1 MSTEDPAYRPG
12 EAYPVTGPCSMAS
25 PCPGPDAPR
34 DQHGAGC
41 PLSATATSMQ
51 HKAAPDILTP
61 EVLAELRRLLDECQ
75 LGNVVVNDLRPTHNA
90 IWLDSRY
97 RDETWE
103 VRRMP
108 KWLWAVAVIGVP
120 GFGPLAWL
128 FFGRPVGPRRGV
140 GGGGGNRPLPRPPDD
155 NPDFLR
161 GL

>member
-1 MSTEDPAYRPG
+1 MGRVI
-12 EAYPVTGPCSMAS
+12 PVIVLVA
-25 PCPGPDAPR
+25 
-34 DQHGAGC
+34 
-41 PLSATATSMQ
+41 
-51 HKAAPDILTP
+51 LTLYCTI
-61 EVLAELRRLLDECQ
+61 EVAQ
-75 LGNVVVNDLRPTHNA
+75 A
-90 IWLDSRY
+90 K
-97 RDETWE
+97 TWE

-140 GGGGGNRPLPRPPDD
+140 GGGGGNRPLTRPPDD